1 MINKKLAK
9 TVEKI
14 ADVPINLLKQFSP
27 IQIINK
33 NLSTKVGLPPGSI
46 VYVGEQKVEK
56 VKITLTEYDEN
67 KVESYEINSVEEV
80 VQFTDTPRVTWVN
93 VCGLHETDYIRQIGE
108 KFDIHSLV
116 LEDLLNTETRP
127 KIEITDNYIFIS
139 MKMLS
144 YNKEQRD
151 IGSEQVSFILGENFL
166 FSFLEKSDKIF
177 DPIRKRISSET
188 AKIRKRQCDYLL
200 YALMD
205 LVVDHYFLMLEQVEE
220 EINQLDDEVINRTD
234 KSQIEM
240 IYNLK
245 TKLLLARRSIYPVR
259 EICNKLIREET
270 DLINEKIQPFLKDL
284 LDHIIQIT
292 ETTELLREITIS
304 LMETHL
310 SMMSNKMNEVMKVL
324 TIIATIFIPLTF
336 VAGIYGMN
344 FEYMPELGWRWA
356 YFTVWGVMIVVTI
369 ALLLFFRRKKWL

>member
-1 MINKKLAK
+1 MLNKKIVK
-9 TVEKI
+9 TVGKI
-14 ADVPINLLKQFSP
+14 TDVPLNLIKQFSP
-27 IQIINK
+27 IKIIDK

-56 VKITLTEYDEN
+56 VKITLAEYDE
-67 KVESYEINSVEEV
+67 KDFESYEINSVEEV
-80 VQFTDTPRVTWVN
+80 EQYTNTPRVTWIN
-93 VCGLHETDYIRQIGE
+93 VCGLHETDYIKQIGE

-116 LEDLLNTETRP
+116 LEDILNTETRP

-144 YNKEQRD
+144 YNAEQRD
-151 IGSEQVSFILGENFL
+151 MGSEQVSFILGKNFL
-166 FSFLEKSDKIF
+166 FSFLEKSDEIF

-205 LVVDHYFLMLEQVEE
+205 VVVDHYFLMLEQVEE
-220 EINQLDDEVINRTD
+220 EINQLDDEVINQTD
-234 KSQIEM
+234 KSQIEK
-240 IYNLK
+240 IYKLK

-270 DLINEKIQPFLKDL
+270 DLINDKIQPFLKDL

-292 ETTELLREITIS
+292 ESTELLREITIS

-356 YFTVWGVMIVVTI
+356 YFAVWGVMIVVTI
-369 ALLLFFRRKKWL
+369 ALLLFFRRRKWL